1 MFALRGWGIHLC
13 EVMKAGVVLVLNLNL
28 KKNCLKGC
36 EASEFHHLSLALQVL
51 HSQYSGEDL
60 KTADWGVS
68 PPGFRS
74 SVRLKV
80 FWSSDFNCYF

>member
-51 HSQYSGEDL
+51 YSRYSGEDL
-60 KTADWGVS
+60 KAADWVCFATGISIICSIESVLV
-68 PPGFRS
+68 
-74 SVRLKV
+74 VRL
-80 FWSSDFNCYF
+80 